1 MKIKIIKSISFLFVL
16 SPLLFYFLINLL
28 IPAPQ
33 SSFIDESNEIF
44 FENEF
49 EPCRFDK
56 FDFQNFNNE
65 KRIINFYKN
74 DLSVIPEYK
83 QIVCLGKI
91 NNYKLNQDYINLEY
105 GTNPIFNIILVTSTL
120 TFLLI
125 AQIRFKIF
133 KNRTYV
139 FLNFIFS
146 FIFELFLQPVLNVS
160 SIISRVI
167 IFLFIFYLYQNNF
180 SISSDEINYD
190 NNSFLNYSI
199 ITVIGALFAFFGN
212 HILKDNYIGND
223 QFLNLIAAKRILY
236 LDYTNFQSTWNQHS
250 ALIPDLYKFTFFEF
264 PTSDY
269 QSNFFILFVITIT
282 LTTINFYKI
291 LNKLNISSQ
300 NNLVYCLAF
309 FTICISLNMGNRLV
323 GMLLMSFIIVNLLNF
338 INSKKSTTLFLLIF
352 LSFVQIYNME
362 SYGLALIA
370 IFIYLITI
378 SDNKSLFTFQ
388 SLIFS
393 IISFIAIFSR
403 EIINGELLVLFKTNY
418 LFHIFNTKSVFTDLF
433 GQRLVALYESFTYPF
448 ERGSNF
454 GLTMYLLAIAFAVYI
469 IFYSKNFNNK
479 YKVISYILIFELL
492 HLILTGP
499 RFSHYAEVIL
509 LPSTILFFLF
519 IDSQVGL
526 SKIDNKNIYIMG
538 LILISLSASTTSI
551 ERIKEMVYSQNFKET
566 SIILSNEK
574 VNEDLEVKKIIEIL
588 DSDSSENLIVFW
600 TNQADWYW
608 IVDNGNVLPSTR
620 MWWWLK
626 MRYVDIEKYDW
637 SRNWNQKEFETI
649 YINDFE
655 KEKPRLI
662 LIDKTYKPVPDIL
675 ENIINETYFSILET
689 EKYLMF
695 QNINQQ

>member
-479 YKVISYILIFELL
+479 YKVISYILIFELF

-695 QNINQQ
+695 QNIN

>member
-1 MKIKIIKSISFLFVL
+1 MLF
-16 SPLLFYFLINLL
+16 
-28 IPAPQ
+28 
-33 SSFIDESNEIF
+33 
-44 FENEF
+44 
-49 EPCRFDK
+49 
-56 FDFQNFNNE
+56 
-65 KRIINFYKN
+65 
-74 DLSVIPEYK
+74 
-83 QIVCLGKI
+83 
-91 NNYKLNQDYINLEY
+91 
-105 GTNPIFNIILVTSTL
+105 
-120 TFLLI
+120 
-125 AQIRFKIF
+125 
-133 KNRTYV
+133 
-139 FLNFIFS
+139 
-146 FIFELFLQPVLNVS
+146 
-160 SIISRVI
+160 
-167 IFLFIFYLYQNNF
+167 
-180 SISSDEINYD
+180 
-190 NNSFLNYSI
+190 
-199 ITVIGALFAFFGN
+199 
-212 HILKDNYIGND
+212 
-223 QFLNLIAAKRILY
+223 
-236 LDYTNFQSTWNQHS
+236 
-250 ALIPDLYKFTFFEF
+250 
-264 PTSDY
+264 
-269 QSNFFILFVITIT
+269 
-282 LTTINFYKI
+282 
-291 LNKLNISSQ
+291 
-300 NNLVYCLAF
+300 
-309 FTICISLNMGNRLV
+309 
-323 GMLLMSFIIVNLLNF
+323 MSFIIVNLLNF

-479 YKVISYILIFELL
+479 YKVISYILIFELF

-649 YINDFE
+649 YINDIE

-675 ENIINETYFSILET
+675 ENIIYETYFSILET
-689 EKYLMF
+689 
-695 QNINQQ
+695 